1 MPEAA
6 VPKGLPPDSSLCGIR
21 RKPPFGKQRPM
32 TNLEQSVARA
42 WPGAALPNMP
52 VLVAV
57 SGGADSVALLRALH
71 RLGTGAGER
80 LAVAHFHHGL
90 RGHAAD
96 RDRDFVRQLADA
108 LGLACHVGE
117 ARATRSA
124 SAGGNFESPGDRQPG
139 HRTTSPGV
147 GEAKWTGGGP
157 AASRNQPRAGR
168 TPAAQSGEPRR
179 DEGSLRAAR
188 YQFLRQTAERIGARY
203 VAVAHTVD
211 DQVETILHRIL
222 RGTGVTGLAGIP
234 RLRLL
239 SPAVTLIRP
248 LLDVARHDVLRYL
261 EELGQTYRHDAS
273 NDDANYTRNR
283 IRQQLLPLLRREY
296 NGQIDEALL
305 RLGSVAQESDEVLR
319 QAAADLLARGLLTQ
333 GPAGVCLDVR
343 LLRESPP
350 ALARRALAL
359 IWQRQGWP
367 ERAMSFHQWK
377 RVLALLDGPDLQ
389 IILPGAIA
397 ASKTETALHLRVQSG

>member
-1 MPEAA
+1 
-6 VPKGLPPDSSLCGIR
+6 
-21 RKPPFGKQRPM
+21 
-32 TNLEQSVARA
+32 
-42 WPGAALPNMP
+42 
-52 VLVAV
+52 
-57 SGGADSVALLRALH
+57 
-71 RLGTGAGER
+71 
-80 LAVAHFHHGL
+80 
-90 RGHAAD
+90 
-96 RDRDFVRQLADA
+96 
-108 LGLACHVGE
+108 
-117 ARATRSA
+117 
-124 SAGGNFESPGDRQPG
+124 
-139 HRTTSPGV
+139 
-147 GEAKWTGGGP
+147 
-157 AASRNQPRAGR
+157 
-168 TPAAQSGEPRR
+168 
-179 DEGSLRAAR
+179 
-188 YQFLRQTAERIGARY
+188 
-203 VAVAHTVD
+203 VD

-248 LLDVARHDVLRYL
+248 LLDVARHDVLGYL

-273 NDDANYTRNR
+273 NDDSNYTRNR